1 MRDNFAARLYHQ
13 RTGYWKADGHG
24 LAPVPAAASAA
35 ALDLSIRVCGEIEN
49 KFQNWQC
56 DMSS

>member
-49 KFQNWQC
+49 KF
-56 DMSS
+56 